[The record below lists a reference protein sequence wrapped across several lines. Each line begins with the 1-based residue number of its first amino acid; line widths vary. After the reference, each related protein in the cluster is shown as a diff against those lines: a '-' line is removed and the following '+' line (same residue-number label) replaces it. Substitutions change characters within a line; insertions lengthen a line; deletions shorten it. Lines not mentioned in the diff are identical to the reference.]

1 MASFYWYERNPQ
13 LLEAEKGA
21 MAQFFPG
28 FRLEK
33 LDDGRLYWVGNVNP
47 RGKAGGTW
55 TLMAIYEHDH
65 PNNKKLYGS
74 SVRVYSIKPDL
85 NELYKAAGG
94 LPHVLRDSEG
104 QLYMC
109 TARQQDV
116 DAGKKTGSE
125 QSYDVT
131 SAAKSLGW
139 AVKWIFM
146 VESWLN
152 GDISPDDAFGHVF

>member
-1 MASFYWYERNPQ
+1 MQ
-13 LLEAEKGA
+13 EALGVTA
-21 MAQFFPG
+21 
-28 FRLEK
+28 
-33 LDDGRLYWVGNVNP
+33 DGKWGP
-47 RGKAGGTW
+47 ATQ
-55 TLMAIYEHDH
+55 A
-65 PNNKKLYGS
+65 
-74 SVRVYSIKPDL
+74 
-85 NELYKAAGG
+85 AAGG